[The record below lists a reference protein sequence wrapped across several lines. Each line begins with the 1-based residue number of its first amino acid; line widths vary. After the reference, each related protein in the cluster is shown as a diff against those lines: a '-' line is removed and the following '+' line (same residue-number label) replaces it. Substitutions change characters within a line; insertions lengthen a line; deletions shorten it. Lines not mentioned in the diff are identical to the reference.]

1 MLYIDHYEYQ
11 HTITLL
17 LVRTMALE
25 IEILEAPV
33 TAKSTQ
39 EQHNAMVLYRVVYL
53 ICPLPYLTVITINY
67 TFHVDTLIMHEQ
79 SFGKITQEMGFKSC
93 TLSAVVMPMY
103 CTQMFY
109 KHTVSTYHIAG
120 NIGGH

>member
-1 MLYIDHYEYQ
+1 MLYIDHYKYQ

-39 EQHNAMVLYRVVYL
+39 EQHDTMVLYRVVYL

-79 SFGKITQEMGFKSC
+79 SFGKITQEMGLNHVLCQLLSC
-93 TLSAVVMPMY
+93 PLY
-103 CTQMFY
+103 CTQVFY
-109 KHTVSTYHIAG
+109 RHTVSTYHIAG